1 MPLTKIEK
9 RDASTGATTAAFAA
23 LHTALKIAEKDL
35 RVEFRRPYELL
46 SVLTF
51 SLVSIL
57 VCGGSVS
64 AVSEAIVSAVL
75 EAIKAIAKPEE
86 VSAEVSSAVSAALP
100 AAVSA
105 AFLWTILFFASILVF
120 TTSFTREADKGT
132 LLGLKTIP
140 CNALAILLGKILYSA
155 VLLFLIEIVLF
166 VCAVVFLKA
175 TFRAEIFFVF
185 FLSALSL
192 ASAGSFISA
201 LVMFSEGKTLL
212 LSFLLFPVSLPVLIS
227 GSAATAKMLG
237 GSTLGEIMPAIEL
250 LIAFL
255 LLIFLV
261 MSLTFE
267 FVIEE

>member
-9 RDASTGATTAAFAA
+9 QDASTGATTAAFAT
-23 LHTALKIAEKDL
+23 LLTALKIAEKDL

-51 SLVSIL
+51 SLASIL
-57 VCGGSVS
+57 VCGGSLS
-64 AVSEAIVSAVL
+64 AVSEAIVSVVP
-75 EAIKAIAKPEE
+75 EAIAKSEE
-86 VSAEVSSAVSAALP
+86 VSAAIS

-155 VLLFLIEIVLF
+155 ALLFLIEIVLF
-166 VCAVVFLKA
+166 VCAVVFLNA
-175 TFRAEIFFVF
+175 AFRAEIFFVF

-227 GSAATAKMLG
+227 GSAAIAK
-237 GSTLGEIMPAIEL
+237 GEIMPAIEL

>member
-1 MPLTKIEK
+1 MPLTIEK
-9 RDASTGATTAAFAA
+9 WDASTGATTAATVFAT

-35 RVEFRRPYELL
+35 RVEFRRSYELL

-51 SLVSIL
+51 SLASIL
-57 VCGGSVS
+57 VCSFVS
-64 AVSEAIVSAVL
+64 GASATPV
-75 EAIKAIAKPEE
+75 
-86 VSAEVSSAVSAALP
+86 
-100 AAVSA
+100 VSA
-105 AFLWTILFFASILVF
+105 AFLWVILFFASILVF

-140 CNALAILLGKILYSA
+140 CNALAILLGKIFYGA
-155 VLLFLIEIVLF
+155 ALLFLVEIVLLT
-166 VCAVVFLKA
+166 CAVVFMNA
-175 TFRAEIFFVF
+175 AFRAEILFVF
-185 FLSALSL
+185 FLGALSL

-227 GSAATAKMLG
+227 GSAATAKMLV